1 MSEKT
6 VTLHVRITE
15 SQKRHLQELAER
27 KGFVLSKIIQN
38 YVEKLLEKEL
48 SIPAIPSAQDRL
60 SKLSFENSTFTFSCS
75 KALQQ
80 LYRAACSQEGLHANG
95 HLRMFVQDFTYL
107 LTDTY
112 PEKPYSTESRLVY
125 LKLFLKNEAQKRG
138 LRYKE
143 SWYEP
148 IQISDAIEIP
158 LIDMVSPLHYVVY
171 DVMSS
176 VLWHIVF
183 QFDKNEKR

>member
-1 MSEKT
+1 
-6 VTLHVRITE
+6 
-15 SQKRHLQELAER
+15 
-27 KGFVLSKIIQN
+27 
-38 YVEKLLEKEL
+38 
-48 SIPAIPSAQDRL
+48 
-60 SKLSFENSTFTFSCS
+60 
-75 KALQQ
+75 
-80 LYRAACSQEGLHANG
+80 
-95 HLRMFVQDFTYL
+95 MFVQDFTYL

-112 PEKPYSTESRLVY
+112 QEKPYSTESRLVY